1 MSAGKSREI
10 QPRFVEMLNAIIDRN
25 ADRPIYITPEL
36 LNEEPGF
43 AVGWEK
49 IPAGPLVRLYK
60 PGTTISQR
68 DAMNGL
74 ADAVATLKA
83 PRERLDS
90 ALRETVLSGIA
101 TMAFYSLDGKLDTA
115 RFRRYRDIARQLHP
129 SNPITSQLQS
139 ALP

>member
-1 MSAGKSREI
+1 
-10 QPRFVEMLNAIIDRN
+10 
-25 ADRPIYITPEL
+25 
-36 LNEEPGF
+36 
-43 AVGWEK
+43 
-49 IPAGPLVRLYK
+49 
-60 PGTTISQR
+60 
-68 DAMNGL
+68 MNGL
-74 ADAVATLKA
+74 AEAVATLKA
-83 PRERLDS
+83 LRERLDS